1 MAPVR
6 TPAAP
11 WLPITL
17 VLGLGFLAGQWMAWS
32 QLARQ
37 GIFISSNPSS
47 SFFYLLTGAHAVH
60 LAAGLVALLYAAAT
74 AVLTRGW
81 ERRRM
86 VVDVTS
92 WYWHFMGLLWIYIF
106 ALLQLAK

>member
-1 MAPVR
+1 MKT
-6 TPAAP
+6 TPAP

-17 VLGLGFLAGQWMAWS
+17 VLGLGFLAGQWMAWG

-37 GIFISSNPSS
+37 GVFISSNPSS
-47 SFFYLLTGAHAVH
+47 SFFYLLTGTHALH
-60 LAAGLVALLYAAAT
+60 LAGGLAALAYAAGTALLSQA
-74 AVLTRGW
+74 W

-92 WYWHFMGLLWIYIF
+92 LYWHFMAVLWLYIF
-106 ALLQLAK
+106 ALLQFAK

>member
-1 MAPVR
+1 VAPVE
-6 TPAAP
+6 ASSAP

-37 GIFISSNPSS
+37 GVFISSNPSN

-60 LAAGLVALLYAAAT
+60 LVGGVLALAYAATT
-74 AVLTRGW
+74 AVLSQAW

-92 WYWHFMGLLWIYIF
+92 WYWHFMAALWIYIF
-106 ALLQLAK
+106 ALLQFAK